1 MNKKLN
7 TLFLTLLITIGLF
20 IYLTLHHY
28 AVKLGLSGNSLCSIN
43 EKLNC
48 DAAATSSFSELLGIP
63 VAILGASFHLILFG
77 FILFLKF
84 DWFEKGPYSL
94 ATLRFLLLL
103 AAVTS
108 VVMGIISVVYVKVYC
123 PFCMATYLF
132 SFINLVLGWNLFSN
146 TSQSIKPEKLQF
158 LNYFTIYRSHL
169 ILLLTIPVLA
179 WVVNGMLQE
188 NYGLTEMKKII
199 PEKIMQWRA
208 SPEYTFNPAE
218 GLIKK
223 GSDSKV
229 TLVEFADF
237 KCPHCKNASTTIDA
251 FLKGNPKVTFIFKPF
266 PLDGSCNKAI
276 STKGDGTRCTLAAWT
291 LCAEKNEQRG
301 WDVHHWIFEKQE
313 ELSQVVDLKP
323 YLAELEKDL
332 KINAAQLA
340 SCSDS
345 TETYE
350 LMYRLAEEGNKA
362 QVSGT
367 PAIYMNG
374 KKLPYGQ
381 FLDILKTAA
390 QEFN

>member
-7 TLFLTLLITIGLF
+7 ALLLTLLITIGLF
-20 IYLTLHHY
+20 IYLTMHHY

-48 DAAATSSFSELLGIP
+48 DAAATSSFSEFLGIP
-63 VAILGASFHLILFG
+63 VAILGAAFHFILFG

-84 DWFEKGPYSL
+84 DWLEKGPYSL

-108 VVMGIISVVYVKVYC
+108 IVMGFISAVYIKVYC
-123 PFCMATYLF
+123 PFCIATYLF
-132 SFINLVLGWNLFSN
+132 SFINLALGWNLFVSTDKIN
-146 TSQSIKPEKLQF
+146 AA
-158 LNYFTIYRSHL
+158 NYFTAYRSHL
-169 ILLLTIPVLA
+169 VLLLAIPALA

-188 NYGLTEMKKII
+188 NYGLAEMKKLI
-199 PEKIMQWRA
+199 PEKIMQWKA
-208 SPEYTFNPAE
+208 SPEYAFNPAE

-223 GSDSKV
+223 GSESKI

-237 KCPHCKNASTTIDA
+237 KCPHCKNAATTIDS

-276 STKGDGTRCTLAAWT
+276 PTKGDGSRCTLAAWT

-301 WDVHHWIFEKQE
+301 WDVHRWIFEKQE
-313 ELSQVVDLKP
+313 QLSQVVDLKP
-323 YLAELEKDL
+323 YLVELEKDL
-332 KINAAQLA
+332 KINGAQLA
-340 SCSDS
+340 TCSDS
-345 TETYE
+345 SETYD

-367 PAIYMNG
+367 PTIYMNG
-374 KKLPYGQ
+374 KKLPYGH
-381 FLDILKTAA
+381 FLDILKTATLDI
-390 QEFN
+390 N